1 MSISEELMMR
11 TGVVDELIV
20 AGEVDLIGI
29 NVHSKSLIKFIDR
42 AHAPVTMGI

>member
-1 MSISEELMMR
+1 MMR
-11 TGVVDELIV
+11 TGVVDEPIV

-42 AHAPVTMGI
+42 AHAPMTMGI